1 METKQK
7 CVSWPHNYIKSC
19 INQINNNFYS
29 YNSSSSLSSC
39 LFSPH
44 SSSYCCCSSASSPFS
59 SSSAVCFCSRSK
71 WLNDFWTFSLTG
83 KPKFDGL
90 WSQNYVCLSP
100 HLIFVIKLLFSGMN
114 KVNLICS
121 HEGWRDTF
129 MYISSLH
136 DDVKSGE
143 ASSSTNIFMID
154 LKRNKQPKKNLKWLQ
169 TVLKKCVNI
178 VYSKRL
184 LLFWPH

>member
-29 YNSSSSLSSC
+29 YNSSSSLSSSS
-39 LFSPH
+39 FSPH
-44 SSSYCCCSSASSPFS
+44 SSPYCCCSSASSPFS

-71 WLNDFWTFSLTG
+71 WLNDFWAFSLTG
-83 KPKFDGL
+83 KQKFDGF

-114 KVNLICS
+114 KVDLICS
-121 HEGWRDTF
+121 HEGWRDTLN
-129 MYISSLH
+129 YVYLLPPWWCKIRWSLVVHKHLHRKTESSVLL
-136 DDVKSGE
+136 
-143 ASSSTNIFMID
+143 NNWRRLD
-154 LKRNKQPKKNLKWLQ
+154 LKRNKQPKK
-169 TVLKKCVNI
+169 
-178 VYSKRL
+178 
-184 LLFWPH
+184 P